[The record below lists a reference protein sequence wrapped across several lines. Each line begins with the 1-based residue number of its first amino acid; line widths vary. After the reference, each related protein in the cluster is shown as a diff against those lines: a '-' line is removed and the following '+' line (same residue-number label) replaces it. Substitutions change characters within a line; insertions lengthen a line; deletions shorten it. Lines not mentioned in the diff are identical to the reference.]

1 MMLGADRAGV
11 TMWYVYQPA
20 VELQDD
26 PERTTALLMSPF
38 RTNAWVES

>member
-11 TMWYVYQPA
+11 TMWHVYQPA
-20 VELQDD
+20 VELQDG
-26 PERTTALLMSPF
+26 PEQITALLISPF